1 MILLCTDLMRKR
13 KIILKNK
20 AKIQDSFFFFLPLII
35 YNLQR
40 SHRFSPLISYHR
52 IYPNLNSIGISEVRW
67 WFAQASNLRVL
78 LDRLFSYMSRP
89 WGFTSFYI
97 MRSRNVIRCK
107 FSNWN
112 KVLGNADGKYQSTLG
127 LEPRSL
133 QPTVN
138 RPTSL
143 ALRLPLRHIDLGR
156 PKTGTNIY
164 PSNTIFFFFSH
175 WLFL

>member
-1 MILLCTDLMRKR
+1 MRMENISQRLDSNQDHCNQQWTDQQAWPCVYHYATLTSVGPRLEL
-13 KIILKNK
+13 IFIHPT
-20 AKIQDSFFFFLPLII
+20 QFFFLPLII

-67 WFAQASNLRVL
+67 WFAQASNLRFL

-112 KVLGNADGKYQSTLG
+112 IVLGNADGKY
-127 LEPRSL
+127 
-133 QPTVN
+133 
-138 RPTSL
+138 
-143 ALRLPLRHIDLGR
+143 
-156 PKTGTNIY
+156 
-164 PSNTIFFFFSH
+164 
-175 WLFL
+175 